1 MHGERA
7 RVLLTLGSLLWLGLA
22 SGTSNAQTYFPVAFS
37 HNAQLATGFP
47 TGAVTLGGVPFV
59 IPESG
64 LNYWNSESA
73 GGPNPRALDIYTNR
87 YGVTRVFTIINTF
100 WGKTGGPFASLEF
113 FGDNGAYH
121 KKDLYGN
128 TDIRDFNKST
138 WTNSINGTTTINVF
152 DNATWRLDRQRIDL
166 PAAFASQALVR
177 IRLSD
182 SGATDFQRAFLVGVT
197 VESQFALA
205 GALSHLAS
213 GGTWKTS
220 IALLN
225 PGSSAATATLQAF
238 DDAGGA
244 LRLPWTFSAGA
255 PETNSVVTRT
265 VQPGGGLLAETVL
278 PDDQATA
285 VGWMKLHGTGSMTG
299 FAVFRQ
305 KVGDR
310 EQEAVVPLET
320 RDARSY
326 ILWFDNTSGYTTSV
340 AICNEQSATALIVV
354 TIRDDTGRTLQTIY
368 LQLPAHGHTA
378 FALPTRYSAT
388 AGIRGTI
395 EFQRPTNGLIS
406 ILGLRFNPS
415 GAFTTLPA
423 VTR

>member
-1 MHGERA
+1 MRRA
-7 RVLLTLGSLLWLGLA
+7 GTSVVYALGSLLWLA
-22 SGTSNAQTYFPVAFS
+22 VVSGTSSAQTYFPVTITP
-37 HNAQLATGFP
+37 NAQLATGFP
-47 TGAVTLGGVPFV
+47 TGSVTLGNVPFV

-64 LNYWNSESA
+64 LNYWNAETA

-87 YGVTRVFTIINTF
+87 YGVARVYTIINTF
-100 WGKTGGPFASLEF
+100 WGKTGGPFVSLEF

-128 TDIRDFNKST
+128 VDIRDYNKST
-138 WTNSINGTTTINVF
+138 WTNSINGTTTVNVF
-152 DNATWRLDRQRIDL
+152 ENATWRLDRQRIDL

-177 IRLSD
+177 VRLSD
-182 SGATDFQRAFLVGVT
+182 SGATDFQRAILIGVT
-197 VESQFALA
+197 LESQFALA

-220 IALLN
+220 IALMN
-225 PGSSAATATLQAF
+225 PGGSAATATLQSF
-238 DDAGGA
+238 DDAGRA

-265 VQPGGGLLAETVL
+265 VQPGAGLLVETVL
-278 PDDQATA
+278 PDEQAIA

-326 ILWFDNTSGYTTSV
+326 FLWFDNTAGYTTSV
-340 AICNEQSATALIVV
+340 AMSNGQSSTAFV
-354 TIRDDTGRTLQTIY
+354 TVIIRDDTGRTLQTSI
-368 LQLPAHGHTA
+368 LQMPAHGHTA
-378 FALPTRYSAT
+378 FALPERYAAT

-395 EFQRPTNGLIS
+395 EFQRSAAGQIGV
-406 ILGLRFNPS
+406 LGLRFNPS